1 MLYFKV
7 LRWKNFLSTG
17 NSFNEIYLDK
27 YDNTLVSGE
36 NGAGK
41 STMLD
46 ALTFVLY
53 GKSFRGINVGSM
65 VNSVNNKD
73 SIVEIEFRVNNH
85 DYKVVRGQKSKK
97 FEIWKDGEMMNQDAK
112 VKDYQEV
119 LEDQILR
126 MGYKSFC
133 QVVILGSS
141 NYVPFMRLPAK
152 DRKVIVE
159 NLLDINVFSD
169 MSTIIKARLSD
180 SKDKITIL
188 SSKIENLMIKIEG
201 HENLIKRLTKKSE
214 ESKDKYQTDIDSTT
228 KLLKESEKEID
239 RLNESIDH
247 HLSLIPKSEPVHKLQ
262 KAQEVY
268 NTIKGKV
275 KGLAAE
281 ARFYDSNSHCPT
293 CKQSITEEHKS
304 RSIEEK
310 NQKIAKLEEGKDQLQ
325 ETIDS
330 LKEDV
335 QNSNE
340 HLRAI
345 NLLRKDVSSQGA
357 IVQAQNEY
365 IHRAQKRIKEIDNDN
380 TELDSEK
387 ESLKSFIEDWK
398 DSEKTRVS
406 LTSDREDLDTVH
418 GLLKEGGIR
427 SKIIKY
433 YLPIMNSL
441 INQYLTSMDF
451 FCQFTLD
458 ENFSETIKS
467 RYRDDFTYFNFS
479 EGERLRIDLSL
490 LLAWREI
497 ARMKNSV
504 NCNLLILDEVF
515 DSSLDSVGTEE
526 FLRILEDLG
535 KRANVFVITHK
546 ADQLMDKFQN
556 NIHFTKKGNFSNMEF
571 RLHAGN

>member
-85 DYKVVRGQKSKK
+85 DYKVVRGQKPKK

-169 MSTIIKARLSD
+169 MSTVIKARLSD
-180 SKDKITIL
+180 SKDRITIL

-214 ESKDKYQTDIDSTT
+214 ESKDKYQNDIDSTT
-228 KLLKESEKEID
+228 RLLKVSEGEID
-239 RLNESIDH
+239 RLNESIEA
-247 HLSLIPKSEPVHKLQ
+247 HLKMVPQEEPVYKLQ

-275 KGLAAE
+275 KGLTAE
-281 ARFYDSNSHCPT
+281 VRFYENNSHCPT
-293 CKQSITEEHKS
+293 CKQSITEEHKKKS
-304 RSIEEK
+304 VEEK
-310 NQKIAKLEEGKDQLQ
+310 GEKIAKLEEGKDQLQ

-330 LKEDV
+330 LKQDV
-335 QNSNE
+335 QTANE

-345 NLLRKDVSSQGA
+345 NLLRKDISSQSA
-357 IVQAQNEY
+357 IVQAQSEY
-365 IHRAQKRIKEIDNDN
+365 IRRAQKRIKEIDNDN
-380 TELDSEK
+380 GELDSEK
-387 ESLKSFIEDWK
+387 ETLKSFIEDWK
-398 DSEKTRVS
+398 DSEKTRIS
-406 LTSDREDLDTVH
+406 LTSDREDLDTVY

-497 ARMKNSV
+497 ARMKDSV

-535 KRANVFVITHK
+535 KRANIFVITHK

>member
-85 DYKVVRGQKSKK
+85 DYKVVRGQKPKK
-97 FEIWKDGEMMNQDAK
+97 FEIWKDGEMINQDAK
-112 VKDYQEV
+112 VKDYKEV

-141 NYVPFMRLPAK
+141 KYVPFMRLPAK

-169 MSTIIKARLSD
+169 MSTVIKARLSD

-201 HENLIKRLTKKSE
+201 HENLIRRLTKKSE
-214 ESKDKYQTDIDSTT
+214 ESKDKYQTDVDSTT
-228 KLLKESEKEID
+228 KLLRESEKEVD

-247 HLSLIPKSEPVHKLQ
+247 HLSLIPNNEPVHKLQ
-262 KAQEVY
+262 KAQEVL
-268 NTIKGKV
+268 NTIKSKV

-281 ARFYDSNSHCPT
+281 VRFYESNSHCPT
-293 CKQSITEEHKS
+293 CKQSITEEHKNKS
-304 RSIEEK
+304 VDEK
-310 NQKIAKLEEGKDQLQ
+310 GEKIAKLEEGKDQLQ
-325 ETIDS
+325 ETIDA

-335 QNSNE
+335 QSSNE

-345 NLLRKDVSSQGA
+345 DLLRKDVSSQSA
-357 IVQAQNEY
+357 IMQAQGEY
-365 IHRAQKRIKEIDNDN
+365 IRRAEKRIKEIDNDN
-380 TELDSEK
+380 SELDSEK
-387 ESLKSFIEDWK
+387 EALKEFIEDWK
-398 DSEKTRVS
+398 DSEKTRIS
-406 LTSDREDLDTVH
+406 FTSDRVDLETVY

-571 RLHAGN
+571 KLHAGN

>member
-85 DYKVVRGQKSKK
+85 DYKVVRGQKPKK
-97 FEIWKDGEMMNQDAK
+97 FEIWKDGEMINQDAK

-141 NYVPFMRLPAK
+141 NYIPFMRLPAK

-169 MSTIIKARLSD
+169 MSTVIKARLSD

-201 HENLIKRLTKKSE
+201 HENLIRRLTKKSE
-214 ESKDKYQTDIDSTT
+214 ESKDKYQTDVDSTT
-228 KLLKESEKEID
+228 KLLRESEKEID

-247 HLSLIPKSEPVHKLQ
+247 HLSLIPSNEPVHKLQ
-262 KAQEVY
+262 KAQEVL
-268 NTIKGKV
+268 NTIKSKV

-281 ARFYDSNSHCPT
+281 VRFYESNSHCPT
-293 CKQSITEEHKS
+293 CKQSITEEHKNKS
-304 RSIEEK
+304 VDEK
-310 NQKIAKLEEGKDQLQ
+310 GEKIAKLEEGKDQLQ
-325 ETIDS
+325 ETIDA

-335 QNSNE
+335 QSSNE

-345 NLLRKDVSSQGA
+345 DLLRKDVSSQSA
-357 IVQAQNEY
+357 IMQAQGEY
-365 IHRAQKRIKEIDNDN
+365 IRRAEKRIKEIDNDN
-380 TELDSEK
+380 SELDSEK
-387 ESLKSFIEDWK
+387 EALKEFIEDWK
-398 DSEKTRVS
+398 DSEKTRIS
-406 LTSDREDLDTVH
+406 LTSDRVDLETVY

-571 RLHAGN
+571 KLHAGN

>member
-85 DYKVVRGQKSKK
+85 DYKVVRGQKPKK
-97 FEIWKDGEMMNQDAK
+97 FEIWKDGEMINQDAK

-169 MSTIIKARLSD
+169 MSTVIKARLSD

-201 HENLIKRLTKKSE
+201 HENLIRRLTKKSE
-214 ESKDKYQTDIDSTT
+214 ESKDKYQTDVDSTT
-228 KLLKESEKEID
+228 KLLRESEKEID

-247 HLSLIPKSEPVHKLQ
+247 HLSLIPNNEPVHKLQ
-262 KAQEVY
+262 KAQEVL
-268 NTIKGKV
+268 NTIKSKV

-281 ARFYDSNSHCPT
+281 VRFYESNSHCPT
-293 CKQSITEEHKS
+293 CKQSITEEHKNKS
-304 RSIEEK
+304 VDEK
-310 NQKIAKLEEGKDQLQ
+310 GEKISKLEEGKDQLQ

-335 QNSNE
+335 QSSNE

-345 NLLRKDVSSQGA
+345 DLLRKDVSSQSA
-357 IVQAQNEY
+357 IMQAQGEY
-365 IHRAQKRIKEIDNDN
+365 IRRAEKRIKEIDNDN
-380 TELDSEK
+380 SELDSEK
-387 ESLKSFIEDWK
+387 EALKEFIEDWK
-398 DSEKTRVS
+398 DSEKTRIS
-406 LTSDREDLDTVH
+406 LTSDRVDLETVY

-571 RLHAGN
+571 KLHAGN

>member
-85 DYKVVRGQKSKK
+85 DYKVVRSQKPKK
-97 FEIWKDGEMMNQDAK
+97 FEIWKDGEMINQDAK

-169 MSTIIKARLSD
+169 MSTVIKARLSD
-180 SKDKITIL
+180 SKDRITIL

-201 HENLIKRLTKKSE
+201 HENLIRRLTKKSE
-214 ESKDKYQTDIDSTT
+214 ESKDKYQTDVDSTT
-228 KLLKESEKEID
+228 KLLRESEKEID
-239 RLNESIDH
+239 RLNESTDH
-247 HLSLIPKSEPVHKLQ
+247 HLSLIPNNEPVHKLQ
-262 KAQEVY
+262 KAQEVL
-268 NTIKGKV
+268 NTIKSKV

-281 ARFYDSNSHCPT
+281 VRFYESNSHCPT
-293 CKQSITEEHKS
+293 CKQSITEEHKNKS
-304 RSIEEK
+304 VDEK
-310 NQKIAKLEEGKDQLQ
+310 GEKIAKLEEGKDQLQ
-325 ETIDS
+325 ETIDA

-335 QNSNE
+335 QSSNE

-345 NLLRKDVSSQGA
+345 DLLRKDVSSQSA
-357 IVQAQNEY
+357 IMQAQGEY
-365 IHRAQKRIKEIDNDN
+365 IRRAEKRIKEIDNDN
-380 TELDSEK
+380 SELDSEK
-387 ESLKSFIEDWK
+387 EALKEFIEDWK
-398 DSEKTRVS
+398 DSEKTRIS
-406 LTSDREDLDTVH
+406 LTSDRVDLETVY

-571 RLHAGN
+571 KLHAGN

>member
-1 MLYFKV
+1 MLNFKV

-27 YDNTLVSGE
+27 YDNTLVSGD

-73 SIVEIEFRVNNH
+73 SIVEVEFRVNNR
-85 DYKVVRGQKSKK
+85 DYKVVRGQKPKIL
-97 FEIWKDGEMMNQDAK
+97 EIWKDGVMINQDAK

-126 MGYKSFC
+126 MGYRSFC
-133 QVVILGSS
+133 QVVILGTS
-141 NYVPFMRLPAK
+141 NYVPFMRLPSK
-152 DRKVIVE
+152 DRKIIVE

-169 MSTIIKARLSD
+169 MSTLIKARLSD
-180 SKDKITIL
+180 AKDKITIM
-188 SSKIENLMIKIEG
+188 SSKIENLTIKIEG
-201 HENLIKRLTKKSE
+201 HENLIRRLTKKSE
-214 ESKDKYQTDIDSTT
+214 ESKDKYQNDIDSTIDLIRNKT
-228 KLLKESEKEID
+228 SETD
-239 RLNESIDH
+239 RLNERIEK
-247 HLSLIPKSEPVHKLQ
+247 HLSQSPKNEPIHSLH
-262 KAQEVY
+262 KAQEIHKTIENKEKVLSSEIAFY
-268 NTIKGKV
+268 NV
-275 KGLAAE
+275 H
-281 ARFYDSNSHCPT
+281 SHCQT
-293 CKQSITEEHKS
+293 CKQPITEEHKAEQ
-304 RSIEEK
+304 INEK
-310 NQKIAKLEEGKDQLQ
+310 NEKIRKLNDGTNKLL
-325 ETIDS
+325 ETIS
-330 LKEDV
+330 RLKEDV
-335 QNSNE
+335 QTANE
-340 HLRAI
+340 NLHAI
-345 NLLRKDVSSQGA
+345 DILRKEIMSNN
-357 IVQAQNEY
+357 IILQAHNEY
-365 IHRAQKRIKEIDNDN
+365 ISRAKKRIKEIDSGNS
-380 TELDSEK
+380 ELDSEK
-387 ESLKSFIEDWK
+387 AAFQKFVEDHE
-398 DSEKTRVS
+398 DSEKKRVLLS
-406 LTSDREDLDTVH
+406 SDRDDLDQVYS
-418 GLLKEGGIR
+418 LLKEGGIR
-427 SKIIKY
+427 LKIIKY
-433 YLPIMNSL
+433 YLPIMNRL

-451 FCQFTLD
+451 FCQFILD
-458 ENFSETIKS
+458 ENFTETIKS

-535 KRANVFVITHK
+535 KRANIFVITHK
-546 ADQLMDKFQN
+546 ADQLMDKFNN

-571 RLHAGN
+571 KLHAEN

>member
-1 MLYFKV
+1 M
-7 LRWKNFLSTG
+7 
-17 NSFNEIYLDK
+17 I
-27 YDNTLVSGE
+27 
-36 NGAGK
+36 
-41 STMLD
+41 
-46 ALTFVLY
+46 
-53 GKSFRGINVGSM
+53 
-65 VNSVNNKD
+65 
-73 SIVEIEFRVNNH
+73 
-85 DYKVVRGQKSKK
+85 
-97 FEIWKDGEMMNQDAK
+97 NQDAK

-141 NYVPFMRLPAK
+141 NYIPFMRLPAK

-169 MSTIIKARLSD
+169 MSTVIKARLSD

-201 HENLIKRLTKKSE
+201 HENLIRRLTKKSE
-214 ESKDKYQTDIDSTT
+214 ESKDKYQTDVDSTT
-228 KLLKESEKEID
+228 KLLRESEKEVD

-247 HLSLIPKSEPVHKLQ
+247 HLSLIPNNEPVHKLQ
-262 KAQEVY
+262 KAQEVL
-268 NTIKGKV
+268 NTIKSKV

-281 ARFYDSNSHCPT
+281 VRFYESNSHCPT
-293 CKQSITEEHKS
+293 CKQSITEEHKNKS
-304 RSIEEK
+304 VDEK
-310 NQKIAKLEEGKDQLQ
+310 GEKIAKLEEGKDQLQ
-325 ETIDS
+325 ETIDA

-335 QNSNE
+335 QSSNE

-345 NLLRKDVSSQGA
+345 DLLRKDVSSQSA
-357 IVQAQNEY
+357 IMQAQGEY
-365 IHRAQKRIKEIDNDN
+365 IRRAEKRIKEIDNDN
-380 TELDSEK
+380 SELDSEK
-387 ESLKSFIEDWK
+387 EALKEFIEDWK
-398 DSEKTRVS
+398 DSEKTRIS
-406 LTSDREDLDTVH
+406 FTSDRVDLETVY

-571 RLHAGN
+571 KLHAGN

>member
-85 DYKVVRGQKSKK
+85 DYKVVRGQKPKK
-97 FEIWKDGEMMNQDAK
+97 FEIWKDGEMINQDAK

-169 MSTIIKARLSD
+169 MSTVIKARLSD

-201 HENLIKRLTKKSE
+201 HENLIRRLTKKSE
-214 ESKDKYQTDIDSTT
+214 ESKDKYQTDVDSTT
-228 KLLKESEKEID
+228 KLLRESEKEID

-247 HLSLIPKSEPVHKLQ
+247 HLSLIPNNEPVHKLQ
-262 KAQEVY
+262 KAQEVL
-268 NTIKGKV
+268 NTIKSKV

-281 ARFYDSNSHCPT
+281 VRFYESNSHCPT
-293 CKQSITEEHKS
+293 CKQSITEEHKNKS
-304 RSIEEK
+304 VDEK
-310 NQKIAKLEEGKDQLQ
+310 GEKISKLEEGKDQLQ

-335 QNSNE
+335 QSSNE
-340 HLRAI
+340 HLCAI
-345 NLLRKDVSSQGA
+345 DLLRKDVSSQSA
-357 IVQAQNEY
+357 IMQAQGEY
-365 IHRAQKRIKEIDNDN
+365 IRRAEKRIKEIDNDN
-380 TELDSEK
+380 SELDSEK
-387 ESLKSFIEDWK
+387 EALKEFIEDWK
-398 DSEKTRVS
+398 DSEKTRIS
-406 LTSDREDLDTVH
+406 LTSDRVDLETVY

-571 RLHAGN
+571 KLHAGN

>member
-85 DYKVVRGQKSKK
+85 DYKVVRGQKPKK
-97 FEIWKDGEMMNQDAK
+97 FEIWKDGEMINQDAK

-169 MSTIIKARLSD
+169 MSTVIKARLSD
-180 SKDKITIL
+180 SKDRITIL

-201 HENLIKRLTKKSE
+201 HENLIRRLTKKSE
-214 ESKDKYQTDIDSTT
+214 ESKDKYQTDVDSTT
-228 KLLKESEKEID
+228 KLLRESEKEID
-239 RLNESIDH
+239 RLNESTDH
-247 HLSLIPKSEPVHKLQ
+247 HLSLIPNNEPVHKLQ
-262 KAQEVY
+262 KAQEVL
-268 NTIKGKV
+268 NTIKSKV

-281 ARFYDSNSHCPT
+281 VRFYESNSHCPT
-293 CKQSITEEHKS
+293 CKQSITEEHKNKS
-304 RSIEEK
+304 VDEK
-310 NQKIAKLEEGKDQLQ
+310 GEKIAKLEEGKDQLQ
-325 ETIDS
+325 ETIDA

-335 QNSNE
+335 QSSNE

-345 NLLRKDVSSQGA
+345 DLLRKDVSSQSA
-357 IVQAQNEY
+357 IMQAQGEY
-365 IHRAQKRIKEIDNDN
+365 IRRAEKRIKEIDNDN
-380 TELDSEK
+380 SELDSEK
-387 ESLKSFIEDWK
+387 EALKEFIEDWK
-398 DSEKTRVS
+398 DSEKTRIS
-406 LTSDREDLDTVH
+406 LTSDRVDLETVY

-571 RLHAGN
+571 KLHAGN